1 MKFDKLEIDGSFII
15 SNKIFKDNRGFL
27 LESFNK
33 DISKILG
40 INFIQ
45 DNIVLSKHK
54 NTFRGMHLQ
63 LKPYDQSKLIS
74 VLRGR
79 IIDILLD
86 LRKTSPTYNKIVEIE
101 INDSFE
107 KSIFIPKG
115 IAHGYITLTDNSL
128 VMYKVDNKYS
138 ADHESGI
145 NVKNIFDRLK
155 LLNSD
160 YDSLILSDKDKNL
173 K

>member
-1 MKFDKLEIDGSFII
+1 MKFDNLEIDGSFII
-15 SNKIFKDNRGFL
+15 SNKIYKDNRGFL

-33 DISKILG
+33 KISKILG
-40 INFIQ
+40 VNFTQ

-63 LKPYDQSKLIS
+63 LQPYDQSKLIS
-74 VLRGR
+74 VLRGK
-79 IIDILLD
+79 IIDILFD
-86 LRKTSPTYNKIVEIE
+86 IRKKSPTYNKIVEIE
-101 INDSFE
+101 IDDSFE

-115 IAHGYITLTDNSL
+115 VAHGYITLTDNSL
-128 VMYKVDNKYS
+128 VMYKVDNNYS

-145 NVKNIFDRLK
+145 NIKNIFNRLK
-155 LLNSD
+155 LINSD